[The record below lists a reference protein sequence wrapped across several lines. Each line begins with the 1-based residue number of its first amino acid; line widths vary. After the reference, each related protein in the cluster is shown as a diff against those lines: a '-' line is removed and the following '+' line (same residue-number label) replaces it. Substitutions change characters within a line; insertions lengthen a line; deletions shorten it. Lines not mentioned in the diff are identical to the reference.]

1 MPKPVDAEARPELVV
16 FWILRD
22 SQCSQCKA
30 DLWKGSFLVMEKGQ
44 PLCLTCADLDHLVYL
59 HRGNTAL
66 TRRARK
72 HSSLSAVVVRFSR
85 ARKRYERQGIL
96 VQEAALDE
104 AQEECLSDEEV
115 RDQRRQRDT
124 LRRQEEDQQ
133 LVKQMTEKIQG
144 LFPGCPPKEALA
156 IARHTATRSS
166 GRVGRSAAGRAL
178 EEGAL
183 RLAVIASIRH
193 KHTEYD
199 ELLMSGLDRTNA
211 RCEVQDRIQEVLSN
225 WENPS
230 S

>member
-1 MPKPVDAEARPELVV
+1 MQESIGSESKPELVV
-16 FWILRD
+16 FSILRD
-22 SQCSQCKA
+22 SECSQCKA
-30 DLWKGSFLVMEKGQ
+30 ELGKNSFLVMEKGQ

-59 HRGNTAL
+59 HSGNTAL

-96 VQEAALDE
+96 VEEAALDQ

-115 RDQRRQRDT
+115 RAQRRERDA
-124 LRRQEEDQQ
+124 LRREEEDQE
-133 LVKQMTEKIQG
+133 LVEQMTGKIRG

-156 IARHTATRSS
+156 IARHTAARGS

-178 EEGAL
+178 DEEAL
-183 RLAVIASIRH
+183 RLAVMASIRH

-199 ELLMSGLDRTNA
+199 DLLMTGLDRMDA
-211 RCEVQDRIQEVLSN
+211 RREVQGKIEEILSN
-225 WENPS
+225 WENAS